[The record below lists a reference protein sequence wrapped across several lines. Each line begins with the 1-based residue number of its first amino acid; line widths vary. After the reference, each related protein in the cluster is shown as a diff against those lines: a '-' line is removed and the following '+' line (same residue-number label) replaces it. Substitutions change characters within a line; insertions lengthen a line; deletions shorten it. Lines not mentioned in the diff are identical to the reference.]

1 MEPMIPE
8 ILAASAVIFDMDGTL
23 VDSVDFHAEAWRQAF
38 SAFGFSFEFEK
49 VRSQIGKGGD
59 QLLPFF
65 LDKKELENVGEKI
78 EAYRA
83 ALFQRE
89 YFPRVVGFPKVPEL
103 FRFLLGAGKVL
114 TLGSSAKSSD
124 LEVYKRAAGIEGMT
138 TVDTTS
144 DDVQRSKPHPD
155 IFLAALTRLK
165 LPAESVIVVGDTP
178 YDVEAAKK
186 AGMRTTGL
194 LCGGFPAQL
203 LTEAGATEIYRDPS
217 HLLEVLEAAELASR

>member
-1 MEPMIPE
+1 
-8 ILAASAVIFDMDGTL
+8 
-23 VDSVDFHAEAWRQAF
+23 
-38 SAFGFSFEFEK
+38 
-49 VRSQIGKGGD
+49 
-59 QLLPFF
+59 
-65 LDKKELENVGEKI
+65 
-78 EAYRA
+78 
-83 ALFQRE
+83 
-89 YFPRVVGFPKVPEL
+89 
-103 FRFLLGAGKVL
+103 
-114 TLGSSAKSSD
+114 
-124 LEVYKRAAGIEGMT
+124 
-138 TVDTTS
+138 VDTTS

-203 LTEAGATEIYRDPS
+203 LTEAGAIEIYRDPS